1 MNTAITTTTQQPSA
15 LATAM
20 GFDASI
26 LAGSV
31 SESTAA
37 MYTRDFKA
45 YLQWAGSAAAAM
57 QPTTLAQWRAHL
69 ANNTTI
75 SPNTINRMISAVKRL
90 VKEAAA
96 QGYATHETAASFEQV
111 AGVKVQALKER
122 QKSHSRTLISPDTMR
137 AICTAP
143 DATSMAGKMHRAL
156 LATLASSGC
165 RISEIV
171 SLTPAQIE
179 YGTDDDG
186 RSGFYL
192 WIMGKNESQ
201 PGKRPLSVE
210 AHRLITQWLAARS
223 AAGVQSEYVFTGFT
237 GRGSRGPRTTPITTV
252 SAWELVQRY
261 AAQVGAEHVKPH
273 DFRRFV
279 GTRLA
284 KEDIRL
290 AQKALGHKRI
300 ETTAK
305 HYVMDDLPLSMTDS
319 LY

>member
-1 MNTAITTTTQQPSA
+1 MQTALTITQPTS

-31 SESTAA
+31 SDSTAR
-37 MYTRDFKA
+37 MYTRDFRA
-45 YLQWAGSAAAAM
+45 YLAWAGSAAAAM
-57 QPTTLAQWRAHL
+57 LPTTLAQWRAHL
-69 ANNTTI
+69 ASETTC

-90 VKEAAA
+90 VKEAAV
-96 QGYATHETAASFEQV
+96 QGYATHETAAAFEQV
-111 AGVKVQALKER
+111 AGVKVKALKER
-122 QKSHSRTLISPDTMR
+122 QKAHARTLISPEQMR

-143 DATSMAGKMHRAL
+143 DATSLAGKMHRAL
-156 LATLASSGC
+156 LATLAGSGC
-165 RISEIV
+165 RISEVV
-171 SLTPAQIE
+171 SLTPSQIE

-186 RSGFYL
+186 RSGWL
-192 WIMGKNESQ
+192 VWVMGKNETE
-201 PGKRPLSVE
+201 PGKRPLSDE
-210 AHRLITQWLAARS
+210 AHRLIQQWLAARS
-223 AAGVQSEYVFTGFT
+223 AAGVHSDHIFTGFS
-237 GRGSRGPRTTPITTV
+237 GRGSRGPRITPICTV

-261 AAQVGAEHVKPH
+261 SEAAGVPNVKPH

-284 KEDIRL
+284 KKDIRL

-300 ETTAK
+300 ETTAR
-305 HYVMDDLPLSMTDS
+305 HYVMDDLPMGMTNS